1 MKIFRMMGDV
11 GEDDSVMICWYDL
24 PTFDLAPAHARVP
37 ELWVVELG
45 VEEEVPLLSGGRPLA
60 PMAVAMFTVS
70 AMLLRA

>member
-1 MKIFRMMGDV
+1 MMGDV

-24 PTFDLAPAHARVP
+24 PTFDLALAHARVP

-45 VEEEVPLLSGGRPLA
+45 VEEEVPLLSGGRQWA